1 MSRPDIREIESF
13 VAVADHLNFT
23 RAARQLH
30 LSQPPL
36 TRHIQA
42 LEEKLNCRLLD
53 RNTHAVSLTPAGQI
67 FLEDARA
74 LLAHLDRAGE
84 ALRRV
89 QRGETWRLRLAFVGA
104 LLDARLV
111 HLVQRFRR
119 DHPQCQVDLS
129 DLPPAEQMKEIEAGR
144 LDGGFIGAQPA
155 RAPKG
160 IGLVLWGHEPLVLAV
175 PGGHELARGKI
186 RGWAQLRDVP
196 WVMVSRSAAPAFR
209 QQFAEWA
216 RRHGLAGRIV
226 QESERVP
233 AVLTM
238 VAAGNGISMVP
249 QSATHLVPEGICFR
263 DLPEPRLRLRQV
275 FAYREKIDR
284 PGLGEFLALFKSA
297 RPGALLR
304 NN

>member
-1 MSRPDIREIESF
+1 MTRPDVRELESF

-42 LEEKLNCRLLD
+42 LEAKLSCRLLE
-53 RNTHAVSLTPAGQI
+53 RSTHAVTLTQAGRLY
-67 FLEDARA
+67 LEDARA

-84 ALRRV
+84 AVRRV
-89 QRGETWRLRLAFVGA
+89 QRGETWRLRLAFIGA

-111 HLVQRFRR
+111 QLIQRFRR
-119 DHPQCQVDLS
+119 DHPRCQIDIADLA
-129 DLPPAEQMKEIEAGR
+129 PAEQLKEIEAGR
-144 LDGGFIGAQPA
+144 LDGGFIGAQPS

-160 IGLVLWGHEPLVLAV
+160 VGLLPWADEQLVLAV
-175 PGGHELARGKI
+175 PGGHELARARI
-186 RGWAQLRDVP
+186 RNWARLRDVP
-196 WVMVSRSAAPAFR
+196 WVMVSRNAAPAFR
-209 QQFAEWA
+209 QQFVEWA

-238 VAAGNGISMVP
+238 VAAGNGASIVP
-249 QSATHLVPEGICFR
+249 KSVTHLVPEGVCFR
-263 DLPEPRLRLRQV
+263 ELPEPRLRLRQT
-275 FAYREKIDR
+275 FAYREKQGR
-284 PGLGEFLALFKSA
+284 PGLREFLVLLKSMSGSKLG
-297 RPGALLR
+297 R
-304 NN
+304 